1 VFDCAASFEGT
12 TLNKQV
18 MQGPDLMN
26 DLLGILLRFRERRV
40 AVAADIKAMF
50 HQVKVT
56 PRDRDVLRFLWWPK
70 GDFSARPKVYR
81 MTVHLF
87 GGVWSPACASFALL
101 RTLSKIKLADVKRN
115 FYVDD
120 LLMSVENE
128 ATAIHQAK
136 QLKDHLKHSGFHLT
150 KWMSNSKRVIT
161 AIPQEDR
168 SPPVKDID
176 LTKQDLPTDRALGVL
191 WSLKNDVLQIRVTVQ
206 DKPISKRGMLS
217 IMGSVYD
224 PLGLLAPFTVR
235 AKMIYQEEVRRQRGW
250 DEELSSQN
258 SVKWNAWLSELRE
271 LEGFCVNRCIVPMN
285 LGKIGS
291 VQLHHFCDASTKA
304 FAAASYLRIQDVSGI
319 THCALMLARTR
330 LAPIKTT
337 TIPRLELSAAVLAA
351 TSDAKLR
358 KELSL
363 PIDDSVFWTD
373 STIVLQYIKNTSR
386 RFHTFVA
393 NRVGIIH
400 KNSSPQQ
407 WRHVRS
413 ELNTA
418 DPASRGLSA
427 IELMQRKDWKEGA
440 EFLLLP
446 ETSWPLPP
454 ELPGISNDDPEV
466 KNMTISFAA
475 GAIKV
480 APVDPLFER
489 YSSWYKL
496 QRIVAWLRRFCSA
509 CRKKCSHQDSNL
521 SVMEIQAARMVII
534 RQVQMTCFAEELD
547 ILKRRKNLKAS
558 RLYRLEP
565 HLDDQG
571 MLRVGG
577 RRVDEYI
584 DQNSKRPLILPK
596 DHPVTALIV
605 QDIHVFHARHSGR
618 EHTLA
623 ELRRKYWIVAGRP
636 LVDRILRNCFTCRR
650 VNSKPLTQRQGDL
663 PIERVT
669 PWHPPFL
676 PHWSGLFWPIS
687 CSM

>member
-1 VFDCAASFEGT
+1 
-12 TLNKQV
+12 
-18 MQGPDLMN
+18 
-26 DLLGILLRFRERRV
+26 
-40 AVAADIKAMF
+40 
-50 HQVKVT
+50 
-56 PRDRDVLRFLWWPK
+56 
-70 GDFSARPKVYR
+70 
-81 MTVHLF
+81 
-87 GGVWSPACASFALL
+87 
-101 RTLSKIKLADVKRN
+101 
-115 FYVDD
+115 
-120 LLMSVENE
+120 
-128 ATAIHQAK
+128 
-136 QLKDHLKHSGFHLT
+136 
-150 KWMSNSKRVIT
+150 
-161 AIPQEDR
+161 
-168 SPPVKDID
+168 
-176 LTKQDLPTDRALGVL
+176 
-191 WSLKNDVLQIRVTVQ
+191 
-206 DKPISKRGMLS
+206 
-217 IMGSVYD
+217 
-224 PLGLLAPFTVR
+224 
-235 AKMIYQEEVRRQRGW
+235 
-250 DEELSSQN
+250 
-258 SVKWNAWLSELRE
+258 
-271 LEGFCVNRCIVPMN
+271 
-285 LGKIGS
+285 
-291 VQLHHFCDASTKA
+291 
-304 FAAASYLRIQDVSGI
+304 
-319 THCALMLARTR
+319 MLARTR

-337 TIPRLELSAAVLAA
+337 TIPRLELSAE
-351 TSDAKLR
+351 LR

-418 DPASRGLSA
+418 DSTSRGLSA

-521 SVMEIQAARMVII
+521 NVMEIQAARMVII

-565 HLDDQG
+565 HLDDQR
-571 MLRVGG
+571 MLRVSG

-663 PIERVT
+663 PVERVT
-669 PWHPPFL
+669 PWHPPFYHTGVDCFGPFHVVCKRHTEKRYGCVFTCFSTRAVHIEPL
-676 PHWSGLFWPIS
+676 KSLDASTFLNALMCFIARRGTPMKIYSDRGTNFLRAEKELRATVHAWSKNKSIDDTCKQRGIE
-687 CSM
+687 

>member
-1 VFDCAASFEGT
+1 
-12 TLNKQV
+12 
-18 MQGPDLMN
+18 
-26 DLLGILLRFRERRV
+26 
-40 AVAADIKAMF
+40 
-50 HQVKVT
+50 
-56 PRDRDVLRFLWWPK
+56 
-70 GDFSARPKVYR
+70 
-81 MTVHLF
+81 
-87 GGVWSPACASFALL
+87 
-101 RTLSKIKLADVKRN
+101 
-115 FYVDD
+115 
-120 LLMSVENE
+120 
-128 ATAIHQAK
+128 
-136 QLKDHLKHSGFHLT
+136 
-150 KWMSNSKRVIT
+150 
-161 AIPQEDR
+161 
-168 SPPVKDID
+168 
-176 LTKQDLPTDRALGVL
+176 
-191 WSLKNDVLQIRVTVQ
+191 
-206 DKPISKRGMLS
+206 
-217 IMGSVYD
+217 
-224 PLGLLAPFTVR
+224 
-235 AKMIYQEEVRRQRGW
+235 
-250 DEELSSQN
+250 
-258 SVKWNAWLSELRE
+258 
-271 LEGFCVNRCIVPMN
+271 MN

-304 FAAASYLRIQDVSGI
+304 FAAASYLRIQDVSGSL
-319 THCALMLARTR
+319 TV
-330 LAPIKTT
+330 
-337 TIPRLELSAAVLAA
+337 LSYWSCRSSPGS

-418 DPASRGLSA
+418 DSASRGLSA

-466 KNMTISFAA
+466 KNMTIICSWRN
-475 GAIKV
+475 KV

-547 ILKRRKNLKAS
+547 ILKRRKNLK
-558 RLYRLEP
+558 
-565 HLDDQG
+565 G

-650 VNSKPLTQRQGDL
+650 VNSKPLTQSTRAVH
-663 PIERVT
+663 IEPLKSLDASTFLNALMCFIARRGT
-669 PWHPPFL
+669 PMKIYSDRGTNFL
-676 PHWSGLFWPIS
+676 RLKRSSEQQFHA
-687 CSM
+687 

>member
-1 VFDCAASFEGT
+1 
-12 TLNKQV
+12 
-18 MQGPDLMN
+18 
-26 DLLGILLRFRERRV
+26 
-40 AVAADIKAMF
+40 
-50 HQVKVT
+50 
-56 PRDRDVLRFLWWPK
+56 
-70 GDFSARPKVYR
+70 
-81 MTVHLF
+81 
-87 GGVWSPACASFALL
+87 
-101 RTLSKIKLADVKRN
+101 
-115 FYVDD
+115 
-120 LLMSVENE
+120 
-128 ATAIHQAK
+128 
-136 QLKDHLKHSGFHLT
+136 
-150 KWMSNSKRVIT
+150 
-161 AIPQEDR
+161 
-168 SPPVKDID
+168 
-176 LTKQDLPTDRALGVL
+176 
-191 WSLKNDVLQIRVTVQ
+191 
-206 DKPISKRGMLS
+206 
-217 IMGSVYD
+217 
-224 PLGLLAPFTVR
+224 
-235 AKMIYQEEVRRQRGW
+235 
-250 DEELSSQN
+250 
-258 SVKWNAWLSELRE
+258 
-271 LEGFCVNRCIVPMN
+271 
-285 LGKIGS
+285 
-291 VQLHHFCDASTKA
+291 
-304 FAAASYLRIQDVSGI
+304 
-319 THCALMLARTR
+319 MLARTR

-418 DPASRGLSA
+418 DPASR
-427 IELMQRKDWKEGA
+427 
-440 EFLLLP
+440 
-446 ETSWPLPP
+446 

-534 RQVQMTCFAEELD
+534 RQVQTTCFAEELD

-650 VNSKPLTQRQGDL
+650 VNSKPLTQSTRAVHIEPLKSLDASTFLNALMCFIARRGTPMKIYSDRGTNFLRAEKELRATVHAWSKNKSIDDTCMQRIDDDRLRTLFCEVEATMNSRPITAIPGDVTEPEAL
-663 PIERVT
+663 TPNHALRMSVGDGIQVQTDDNASLDNTYGRAWIHAQVLADRNQWRLGRVT
-669 PWHPPFL
+669 EAIAGEDGL
-676 PHWSGLFWPIS
+676 VRKAKVRTSSGVLVRPIVKLCLLEAS
-687 CSM
+687 LS

>member
-1 VFDCAASFEGT
+1 
-12 TLNKQV
+12 
-18 MQGPDLMN
+18 
-26 DLLGILLRFRERRV
+26 
-40 AVAADIKAMF
+40 
-50 HQVKVT
+50 
-56 PRDRDVLRFLWWPK
+56 
-70 GDFSARPKVYR
+70 
-81 MTVHLF
+81 
-87 GGVWSPACASFALL
+87 
-101 RTLSKIKLADVKRN
+101 
-115 FYVDD
+115 
-120 LLMSVENE
+120 
-128 ATAIHQAK
+128 
-136 QLKDHLKHSGFHLT
+136 
-150 KWMSNSKRVIT
+150 
-161 AIPQEDR
+161 
-168 SPPVKDID
+168 
-176 LTKQDLPTDRALGVL
+176 
-191 WSLKNDVLQIRVTVQ
+191 
-206 DKPISKRGMLS
+206 
-217 IMGSVYD
+217 
-224 PLGLLAPFTVR
+224 
-235 AKMIYQEEVRRQRGW
+235 MIYQEEVRRQRGW

-427 IELMQRKDWKEGA
+427 IELMQRKDWKEEA

-521 SVMEIQAARMVII
+521 SVMEVQAARMVII

-547 ILKRRKNLKAS
+547 ILKKRKNL
-558 RLYRLEP
+558 
-565 HLDDQG
+565 
-571 MLRVGG
+571 
-577 RRVDEYI
+577 
-584 DQNSKRPLILPK
+584 K
-596 DHPVTALIV
+596 DHPVTTLIV

-623 ELRRKYWIVAGRP
+623 ELRRKYWIVAVCKRHTEKRFGC
-636 LVDRILRNCFTCRR
+636 VFTCFSTRAVHIEPLKSLDASTFLNALMCFIARR
-650 VNSKPLTQRQGDL
+650 GTPMKIYSDRGTNFLRAEKELRATVHAWSKNKSIDDTCKQRGIEWVFQPPAASHMGGVWERQIRTIRKILSSIIGMQRIDDDRLRTLFFEVEATMNSRPITAIPGDVTEPEALTPNHALRMSVGDGIQVQTDDNASL
-663 PIERVT
+663 DNTYGRAWIHAQVLADRNQWRLGRVT
-669 PWHPPFL
+669 EAIAGEDGL
-676 PHWSGLFWPIS
+676 VRKAKVRTSSGVLVRPIVKLCLLEAS
-687 CSM
+687 LS